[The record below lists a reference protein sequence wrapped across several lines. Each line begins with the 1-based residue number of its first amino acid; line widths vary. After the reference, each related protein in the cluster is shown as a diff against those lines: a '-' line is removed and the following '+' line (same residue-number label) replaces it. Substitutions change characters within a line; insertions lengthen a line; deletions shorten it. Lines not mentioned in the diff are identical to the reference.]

1 MYIAASFWVIIV
13 RLFMFLQSQDSKK
26 RSVLRKLQ
34 SQPPTVYTPQPHS
47 WDNPLPIWAVTPSP
61 ATWDPV
67 YLQQV
72 RTDHIDQSEQRTS
85 QYRPIILQYD
95 PRYSS
100 PSLPVYS
107 NSVFSDSVHSSYHH
121 SSEGHNNSV
130 FEGTDIEH
138 LITIFFY
145 FLFY

>member
-1 MYIAASFWVIIV
+1 MSITASFWVIIV

-72 RTDHIDQSEQRTS
+72 RTDHIDQSEQRTDHIDQSYCSMIPDTPLLHYQSTPTQCS
-85 QYRPIILQYD
+85 QTQFTAVIITLQRD
-95 PRYSS
+95 TTTV
-100 PSLPVYS
+100 SLKARIL
-107 NSVFSDSVHSSYHH
+107 N
-121 SSEGHNNSV
+121 
-130 FEGTDIEH
+130 I
-138 LITIFFY
+138 
-145 FLFY
+145 